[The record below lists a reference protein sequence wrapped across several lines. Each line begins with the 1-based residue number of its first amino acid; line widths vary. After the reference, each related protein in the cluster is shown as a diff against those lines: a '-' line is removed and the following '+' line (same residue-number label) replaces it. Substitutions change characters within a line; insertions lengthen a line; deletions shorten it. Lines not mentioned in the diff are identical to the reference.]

1 MKVVC
6 DSSVLIG
13 LTSIDKLEIL
23 PEVLETEEVTVPKA
37 VWEEVVIEGKGR
49 KGADEID
56 ADLILLDE
64 KESREVARGIGL
76 KILGTVGVLIRAKK
90 LSLISNLRNQLDNLK
105 QKANFRIG
113 EDVYQRALSEVGE
126 T

>member
-1 MKVVC
+1 MDRIPRYTPSGC
-6 DSSVLIG
+6 GIG
-13 LTSIDKLEIL
+13 V
-23 PEVLETEEVTVPKA
+23 EVFPYTIEEVTVPK
-37 VWEEVVIEGKGR
+37 
-49 KGADEID
+49 

-64 KESREVARGIGL
+64 KESREVARDMRL
-76 KILGTVGVLIRAKK
+76 KMLGTVGVLIRAKK
-90 LSLISNLRNQLDNLK
+90 KSLISNLRNQLDNLK